1 MQLWSVAPWV
11 VMRKGLVRAGVK
23 VRCSKRWLVGDVALV
38 PLDARA
44 LPRVRPWPARAD
56 AEMDDGRFVSL
67 QVWVSLRPDWKRRGA
82 LARWPDRWMVR
93 ESPAAGTEELSPAPS
108 RTAGRIELARSS
120 KGGEASVSRVSSRP
134 WVAAL
139 LRRGIELPSPYRLVP
154 VKVRL
159 FARRD
164 EVAELKV
171 QVAALE
177 RRMDAFE
184 KARVA

>member
-23 VRCSKRWLVGDVALV
+23 MRCSKRWLAGDVALV

-44 LPRVRPWPARAD
+44 LPRVRPWPARAA

-67 QVWVSLRPDWKRRGA
+67 QVWVSLRPDWKRRGV

-93 ESPAAGTEELSPAPS
+93 ESPAAGTEEVSPAPS
-108 RTAGRIELARSS
+108 RTAGRIELACSS

>member
-23 VRCSKRWLVGDVALV
+23 IRCSKCWLAGDVALV

-44 LPRVRPWPARAD
+44 LPRVRPWPARAA

-67 QVWVSLRPDWKRRGA
+67 QVWVSLRPDWKRRGV

>member
-11 VMRKGLVRAGVK
+11 VMRKGLIRAGVK
-23 VRCSKRWLVGDVALV
+23 MRCSKRWLVGDVALV

-44 LPRVRPWPARAD
+44 
-56 AEMDDGRFVSL
+56 RFVSL

-82 LARWPDRWMVR
+82 LARWPDRWTVR

-108 RTAGRIELARSS
+108 RTAGRIELACSS

>member
-23 VRCSKRWLVGDVALV
+23 MRCSKRWLAGDVALV
-38 PLDARA
+38 LLDARA

-67 QVWVSLRPDWKRRGA
+67 QVWVSLRPDWKRRGV

-93 ESPAAGTEELSPAPS
+93 ESPAAGTEEVSPAPS
-108 RTAGRIELARSS
+108 RTAGRIELACSS
-120 KGGEASVSRVSSRP
+120 NGGEASVSRVSSRP